1 MTLEILITAAEEIT
15 MSIDEIIQ
23 DTVNKTV
30 LGLKMAGLMKDHHR
44 TPLQKTEDLLRN
56 YNSFTVSG
64 DPAAEQ
70 MIQRIEAAL
79 QMIQD
84 DPYYDVIT
92 MYYIS
97 GYTRED
103 IADRF
108 NTSVTTISRNKTRLL
123 KEISAVLFSADYI
136 RQIYSV

>member
-1 MTLEILITAAEEIT
+1 

-84 DPYYDVIT
+84 DPYYEVIT

-97 GYTRED
+97 GYSRED
-103 IADRF
+103 IADKYD
-108 NTSVTTISRNKTRLL
+108 TSVTTISRNKTRLL